1 MIKKK
6 NNIPTLIYLTD
17 SSLSLQ
23 TEKKVLL
30 SVSYPKE
37 LVKDKTILDEDAL
50 TAFIS
55 AALDKV
61 SDAKNVKVIVVGKGI
76 LFQTAVPLDSSD
88 QKEKEF
94 FASIP
99 YEKSDMVER
108 RIQTKTKEY
117 ILVTSKKF
125 YQIVINGL
133 KKQSS
138 SISSVV
144 PLSLFVDEVDED
156 VLAPDDVKAIFSKE
170 QLYSQANFLES
181 YPSTTDSKND
191 EEINVPKPSHH
202 MNTSTHMP
210 PFTLVK
216 KWNITALLVILGF
229 LVISTLV
236 FGGFLFMEQKRFS
249 NAPAPT
255 QVVSEVTPE
264 PTEAV
269 TQEVDK
275 GSLTVAVLNGTGT
288 AGQAGKVKLIM
299 EELGYN
305 SVSTGNADSADNTKT
320 TVSFSDKVSKL
331 RGDEIVKE
339 LEKVFTSV
347 TRAKDDSL
355 TNDIIVVTGEEK

>member
-30 SVSYPKE
+30 TVSYPEE

-61 SDAKNVKVIVVGKGI
+61 PDAKNVKVIVVGKGI
-76 LFQTAVPLDSSD
+76 LFQTVVPLGSSD

-99 YEKSDMVER
+99 YDKSDMVER

-133 KKQSS
+133 RNQSS

-156 VLAPDDVKAIFSKE
+156 VLATDDIKAIFSKE
-170 QLYSQANFLES
+170 QLYSQANFLEAL
-181 YPSTTDSKND
+181 PSAPDFKKD
-191 EEINVPKPSHH
+191 EEIDVSNSSLKL
-202 MNTSTHMP
+202 NTSTNMP

-216 KWNITALLVILGF
+216 KWNMTALLIILGF

-236 FGGFLFMEQKRFS
+236 FGGFLFIEQKRFA
-249 NAPAPT
+249 NAPVPT
-255 QVVSEVTPE
+255 PVASEVTPE
-264 PTEAV
+264 PTEVA

-275 GSLTVAVLNGTGT
+275 GSLTVSVLNGTGT
-288 AGQAGKVKLIM
+288 AGQAGKVKSIM

-305 SVSTGNADSADNTKT
+305 SVSTGNADSTDNIKT

-331 RGDEIVKE
+331 RSDEIVKE

-347 TRAKDDSL
+347 TRAKDDSI